1 MYLPSYFEQELEHFI
16 SSKLAENLVWDI
28 PWFDTAMDN
37 IEVSVV
43 LKNIITS
50 DTFTACVNLYAYF
63 VTTITLA
70 YNV

>member
-1 MYLPSYFEQELEHFI
+1 MYLPSYFEQELEPFI

-28 PWFDTAMDN
+28 PWFNTAMDISN
-37 IEVSVV
+37 TV

>member
-28 PWFDTAMDN
+28 PWFNTAMDISN
-37 IEVSVV
+37 TV

-50 DTFTACVNLYAYF
+50 DTFTACAYLYAYF